1 MATTAQAPMFVRV
14 MGLPLRLALYI
25 LACLV
30 LMGVDARYDTLR
42 LVRAGLAVV
51 LHPVQTGL
59 ARPFH
64 YLQDAFE
71 FFEVHGELVRNYQ
84 RLQETQRLLRQQL
97 HDRTL
102 LQAENAHLRSLL
114 GLVAPPGYVS
124 HGVEIV
130 QAMSNPFSRK
140 VVVDR
145 GSLHGLSTGWP
156 AVDERGLLGQVT
168 RVFPTSSEV
177 TLITSREQ
185 DIPVQVVRNGLRL
198 IISGTG
204 QDRLLEVRFLDMHAD
219 LQPDDILVTSGLDG
233 VYPPGIPVARVVA
246 VEPPRHTPFA
256 RAVCAPL
263 AGVGR
268 HRQMLIL
275 QRQTQPAAEQ
285 GVADEPAAPR
295 TAPPKRGRSP

>member
-1 MATTAQAPMFVRV
+1 MAMTAQPPMFVRV
-14 MGLPLRLALYI
+14 MGLPLRFALYA
-25 LACLV
+25 LASLV
-30 LMGVDARYDTLR
+30 LIGADARYDTLR
-42 LVRAGLAVV
+42 LLRSGVAAA

-64 YLQDAFE
+64 YLQDAFD
-71 FFEVHGELVRNYQ
+71 FFTVHGELVQEKHRLEQ
-84 RLQETQRLLRQQL
+84 RQRALMQQL

-114 GLVAPPGYVS
+114 GLAVPPGYTA
-124 HGVEIV
+124 HGVEVV
-130 QAMSNPFSRK
+130 QAMTNPFSRK

-145 GSLHGLSTGWP
+145 GSVHGLSTGWP
-156 AVDERGLLGQVT
+156 AVDDLGLVGQVT
-168 RVFPTSSEV
+168 GVYPTSSEI
-177 TLITSREQ
+177 TLITSRDQ

-198 IISGTG
+198 IVSGTG

-219 LQPDDILVTSGLDG
+219 LRPDDVLVTSGLDG
-233 VYPPGIPVARVVA
+233 VYPPGIPVARVVS
-246 VEPPRHTPFA
+246 VEPPRHSPFA

-275 QRQTQPAAEQ
+275 QRETPTTGPRSAGPPALSAVSRHS
-285 GVADEPAAPR
+285 GV
-295 TAPPKRGRSP
+295 SP

>member
-1 MATTAQAPMFVRV
+1 MATSAQAPMFVRV
-14 MGLPLRLALYI
+14 MGLRLRLALYV
-25 LACLV
+25 LASLV
-30 LMGVDARYDTLR
+30 LIGVDARYDALR
-42 LVRAGLAVV
+42 MVRSGIAAL
-51 LHPVQTGL
+51 LHPVQAGL

-64 YLQDAFE
+64 YLQDAFD
-71 FFEVHGELVRNYQ
+71 FFEVHGRLVRDNH
-84 RLQETQRLLRQQL
+84 RLQEARRALLLQL

-102 LQAENAHLRSLL
+102 LHAENVHLRSLL
-114 GLVAPPGYVS
+114 GLTVPAGYSS

-130 QAMSNPFSRK
+130 QAMTNPFSRK

-145 GSLHGLSTGWP
+145 GSLQGISTGWP
-156 AVDERGLLGQVT
+156 AVDDLGLLGQVT
-168 RVFPTSSEV
+168 RVFPTSSEI
-177 TLITSREQ
+177 TLITSRDQ

-198 IISGTG
+198 IVSGTG

-233 VYPPGIPVARVVA
+233 VYPAGIPVARVVA

-275 QRQTQPAAEQ
+275 QRETPAGVSTPVGPATQQTVP
-285 GVADEPAAPR
+285 G
-295 TAPPKRGRSP
+295 KRGPSP

>member
-1 MATTAQAPMFVRV
+1 MPTSAQAPMFVRV
-14 MGLPLRLALYI
+14 MGLPLRLTLYV
-25 LACLV
+25 LASLV

-42 LVRAGLAVV
+42 LLRSGVAAV
-51 LHPVQTGL
+51 LHPVQNGL

-64 YLQDAFE
+64 YLQDALD
-71 FFEVHGELVRNYQ
+71 FFEVHGRLVRDKH
-84 RLQETQRLLRQQL
+84 RLEQTQRALMQQL
-97 HDRTL
+97 HDRTM
-102 LQAENAHLRSLL
+102 LQAENAHLRRLL
-114 GLVAPPGYVS
+114 GLAAPPGYTG
-124 HGVEIV
+124 HGVEVV
-130 QAMSNPFSRK
+130 QAMTNPFSRK

-145 GSLHGLSTGWP
+145 GSAQGLATGWP
-156 AVDERGLLGQVT
+156 AVDDLGLVGQVT
-168 RVFPTSSEV
+168 QVFPTSSEI
-177 TLITSREQ
+177 TLITSRDQ

-198 IISGTG
+198 IVSGTG

-219 LQPDDILVTSGLDG
+219 LKPDDILVTSGLDG

-275 QRQTQPAAEQ
+275 QREVPGKLPHPASA
-285 GVADEPAAPR
+285 ATHPAAP
-295 TAPPKRGRSP
+295 PLRGPSP

>member
-1 MATTAQAPMFVRV
+1 MATTTQAPMFVRV
-14 MGLPLRLALYI
+14 MGLPLRLALYV
-25 LACLV
+25 LACLI

-42 LVRAGLAVV
+42 LVRAGFAAM
-51 LHPVQTGL
+51 LHPVQIGL

-64 YLQDAFE
+64 YLQDAFD
-71 FFEVHGELVRNYQ
+71 FFKVHGQLVRDNQ
-84 RLQETQRLLRQQL
+84 HLQEARRRLMQQL

-102 LQAENAHLRSLL
+102 LHAENAHLRSLL
-114 GLVAPPGYVS
+114 GLVAPPGYTS
-124 HGVEIV
+124 HGVEII
-130 QAMSNPFSRK
+130 QAMSNPFVRK

-145 GSLHGLSTGWP
+145 GSLDGLTPGWP
-156 AVDERGLLGQVT
+156 AVDDRGLLGQVT
-168 RVFPTSSEV
+168 RVFPTSSEI

-198 IISGTG
+198 IVSGTG

-219 LQPDDILVTSGLDG
+219 LLPDDVLVTSGLDG

-246 VEPPRHTPFA
+246 IEPPRHTPFA

-275 QRQTQPAAEQ
+275 QRQTPGAAQ
-285 GVADEPAAPR
+285 
-295 TAPPKRGRSP
+295 TAPPERGPSASDERPQR